1 MGGCIVIQRMCLL
14 SCKRICRCPQSN
26 IIMCGC
32 NHYHMGEEWVPTSQR
47 KGVSPISSR
56 APCSPPPLT
65 PQFATASKSP
75 HEVSRE
81 RHLSN
86 AHHLKAVVTPGAS
99 AAMKRVL
106 WPHGWGS
113 PPSVPASQPSLLWLY
128 RHTLNPAVHITVK
141 DWQAAWAKQPS
152 TNKAGSPASLRITSP
167 DLIIDYLL
175 SWVLFPESLIWGNR
189 GDKRL
194 ALGSGN

>member
-1 MGGCIVIQRMCLL
+1 MCLL

-99 AAMKRVL
+99 AGMKRVPGL
-106 WPHGWGS
+106 MAEVHPRVCLLPS
-113 PPSVPASQPSLLWLY
+113 PPSCGFIATHSILPCTSQSRTDKQPGRNNLPQ
-128 RHTLNPAVHITVK
+128 TK
-141 DWQAAWAKQPS
+141 QAA
-152 TNKAGSPASLRITSP
+152 L
-167 DLIIDYLL
+167 LL
-175 SWVLFPESLIWGNR
+175 SG
-189 GDKRL
+189 
-194 ALGSGN
+194 